1 MAVQAS
7 LVWPK
12 IDEILE
18 FADFSDRFFSY
29 HPVVPWNDQEP
40 FPAIQGTLP
49 RHSGSDESLP
59 RGPYAPI
66 GKLDF
71 AIFKLFPD
79 RLYSYRPVLPQIL
92 MLVAS
97 FLSAFGDCADPI
109 LLSISLLQE
118 ESMSC
123 V

>member
-40 FPAIQGTLP
+40 LPAIQGTLTQ
-49 RHSGSDESLP
+49 HSGPLLNIFRVAAGSI
-59 RGPYAPI
+59 RAY
-66 GKLDF
+66 GKARF
-71 AIFKLFPD
+71 CGFRAIFTP
-79 RLYSYRPVLPQIL
+79 
-92 MLVAS
+92 
-97 FLSAFGDCADPI
+97 FLTPSPRNYM
-109 LLSISLLQE
+109 E
-118 ESMSC
+118 
-123 V
+123 